1 MLEFD
6 NAEAGRGGRA
16 EVCYTEPSAPESR
29 VQLTSTALGGA
40 MRVLVTGHLGY
51 IGTILAPVLAAAG
64 HEVVG
69 LDSDLYRKCTFGSPE
84 AIAPLPTLERDIRD
98 LTIDDLAG
106 FDAVAHLAALSNDPL
121 GDLDPELTLEINHRA
136 SVRLASLARDAGV
149 RRFVFSSSCSSYG
162 AADDDRLL
170 TEDGELQPVTI
181 YGRSKVL
188 TESDLNGLA
197 SDDFSP
203 TSLRNATA
211 YGMSPRH
218 RFDVVLN
225 NLVAWAVTTGRVHL
239 KSDGSP
245 WRPLVH
251 VEDISRAFLAVLEAP
266 RELVHAQAFNVGS
279 SAENYR
285 VRELAEIVAETVPGT
300 SLEFAAGASPDKRNY
315 RVNCDR
321 ITAVLGYRTRWTV
334 RQGAAEL
341 YEGYRDAGLTL
352 ADFEGPRYQR
362 IAHIRSLLADGEL
375 DSSLR
380 RRASVV
386 RSA

>member
-1 MLEFD
+1 
-6 NAEAGRGGRA
+6 
-16 EVCYTEPSAPESR
+16 
-29 VQLTSTALGGA
+29 

-51 IGTILAPVLAAAG
+51 IGTILAPLLIAEG

-69 LDSDLYRKCTFGSPE
+69 LDSDLYRRCTFGSP
-84 AIAPLPTLERDIRD
+84 ATIAPIPTIERDIRD
-98 LTIDDLAG
+98 VTIDDLAG
-106 FDAVAHLAALSNDPL
+106 FDAIVHLAALSNDPL
-121 GDLDPELTLEINHRA
+121 GDLDPELTLEINHHA
-136 SVRLASLARDAGV
+136 SVRLARLARDAGV
-149 RRFVFSSSCSSYG
+149 SRFVFSSSCSLYG
-162 AADDDRLL
+162 ASDHQELL
-170 TEDGELQPVTI
+170 TEDGELNPVTV
-181 YGRSKVL
+181 YGQSKVL
-188 TESDLNGLA
+188 TERDLTTLA
-197 SDDFSP
+197 TDDFSP

-279 SAENYR
+279 STENYR
-285 VRELAEIVAETVPGT
+285 VRELAEIVAQTVPEC
-300 SLEFAAGASPDKRNY
+300 SVEFADGASPDTRNY
-315 RVNCDR
+315 RVSCDR
-321 ITAVLGYRTRWTV
+321 ITSVLGYRTRWTV

-341 YEGYRDAGLTL
+341 YAGYRDAGLTL

-362 IAHIRSLLADGEL
+362 IAHIHSLLAEGEL
-375 DSSLR
+375 DGNLR
-380 RRASVV
+380 RRASILG
-386 RSA
+386 SA

>member
-1 MLEFD
+1 
-6 NAEAGRGGRA
+6 
-16 EVCYTEPSAPESR
+16 
-29 VQLTSTALGGA
+29 
-40 MRVLVTGHLGY
+40 MRILVTGHLGY
-51 IGTILAPVLAAAG
+51 IGTILAPLLQASG

-69 LDSDLYRKCTFGSPE
+69 LDSDLYRRCTFGSPDG
-84 AIAPLPTLERDIRD
+84 IAPIPSLERDVRD
-98 LTIDDLAG
+98 IAVDDLHG

-121 GDLDPELTLEINHRA
+121 GDLDPDLTLEINYRA
-136 SVRLASLARDAGV
+136 SVRLAKLARDAGV
-149 RRFVFSSSCSSYG
+149 GRFVFSSSCSLYG

-170 TEDGELQPVTI
+170 TEDGELQPVTV
-181 YGRSKVL
+181 YGQSKVL
-188 TESDLNGLA
+188 AEREINDLA
-197 SDDFSP
+197 TDDFSP

-251 VEDISRAFLAVLEAP
+251 VEDISRAFLAALEAP
-266 RELVHAQAFNVGS
+266 RELVHGKAFNVGS
-279 SAENYR
+279 TNENYR
-285 VRELAEIVAETVPGT
+285 VRELAEIVAETVPDT
-300 SLEFAAGASPDKRNY
+300 SLEFAADASPDKRNY

-321 ITAVLGYRTRWTV
+321 IRTVLGYQTGWTV

-341 YEGYRDAGLTL
+341 YEGYRNAGLTL

-362 IAHIRSLLADGEL
+362 IAHIRSLLAAGEL
-375 DSSLR
+375 SGDLR
-380 RRASVV
+380 RPARMTEPV
-386 RSA
+386 

>member
-1 MLEFD
+1 
-6 NAEAGRGGRA
+6 
-16 EVCYTEPSAPESR
+16 
-29 VQLTSTALGGA
+29 
-40 MRVLVTGHLGY
+40 MRILVTGHLGY
-51 IGTILAPVLAAAG
+51 IGTILAPLLQASG
-64 HEVVG
+64 HVVVG
-69 LDSDLYRKCTFGSPE
+69 LDSDLYRKCTFGSPDG
-84 AIAPLPTLERDIRD
+84 IASIPLLDRDVRD
-98 LTIDDLAG
+98 VSVEDLVG

-121 GDLDPELTLEINHRA
+121 GDLDPDLTLEINHRA
-136 SVRLASLARDAGV
+136 SVRLARLAREAGV
-149 RRFVFSSSCSSYG
+149 GRFVFSSSCSLYG

-170 TEDGELQPVTI
+170 TEDGDLQPVTV
-181 YGRSKVL
+181 YGQSKVL
-188 TESDLNGLA
+188 AERDLNELA
-197 SDDFSP
+197 TDDFSP

-211 YGMSPRH
+211 YGLSPRH

-266 RELVHAQAFNVGS
+266 RELVHGRAFNVGS
-279 SAENYR
+279 TSENYR
-285 VRELAEIVAETVPGT
+285 VRELAEIVAETVPDT
-300 SLEFAAGASPDKRNY
+300 SLEFASGASPDKRNY

-321 ITAVLGYRTRWTV
+321 IGDVLGYRTRWTV

-341 YEGYRDAGLTL
+341 YGGYRNAGLTL

-375 DSSLR
+375 DGSLR
-380 RRASVV
+380 RSIRVSPDL
-386 RSA
+386 